1 MLLEVNHL
9 SKKYKTNDFY
19 SLDDVSFGLEKGEI
33 LGLIGRNGAGK
44 STLLKLISKSIKP
57 TNGDVLY
64 LGESLYDKDNRLD
77 DFGILIE
84 TVFYPDLTVVE
95 NLDFYLDIH
104 NKTQYKENIEPTLE
118 LLDLWKR
125 KDDYPSRF
133 SYGMKQ
139 RLALSMALVAE
150 PEILLLDEPFVGL
163 DPTGVNKL
171 INILKEWSEDRKVS
185 MIVSSHQLGELETL
199 CNRFIY
205 INQGK
210 LSQSF
215 NNEKNKK
222 LIIKLKKS
230 KQIKNLDDSAIKIL
244 DEGKALEID
253 KSINIDKLNGL
264 LAELASSNY
273 ILDISEKADDIN
285 RYFES

>member
-210 LSQSF
+210 LNQSF

-230 KQIKNLDDSAIKIL
+230 KQIKDLDDSAIKIL

-264 LAELASSNY
+264 LADLASSNC
-273 ILDISEKADDIN
+273 ILNISEKADDIN

>member
-104 NKTQYKENIEPTLE
+104 NKTQYKEYIEPTWE

-264 LAELASSNY
+264 LADLASSNC
-273 ILDISEKADDIN
+273 ILNISEKADDIN

>member
-264 LAELASSNY
+264 LAELASSNC
-273 ILDISEKADDIN
+273 ILNISEKADDIN

>member
-264 LAELASSNY
+264 LAELASSNC

>member
-19 SLDDVSFGLEKGEI
+19 SLDDVSFELEKGEI

>member
-253 KSINIDKLNGL
+253 KSINIDKLNCL
-264 LAELASSNY
+264 LADLASSNC
-273 ILDISEKADDIN
+273 ILNISEKADDIN

>member
-33 LGLIGRNGAGK
+33 LGLIGRNGACK

-264 LAELASSNY
+264 LAELASSNC
-273 ILDISEKADDIN
+273 ILNISEKADDIN

>member
-125 KDDYPSRF
+125 RDDYPSRF

-264 LAELASSNY
+264 LADLASSNC
-273 ILDISEKADDIN
+273 ILNISEKADDIN

>member
-210 LSQSF
+210 LNQSF

-230 KQIKNLDDSAIKIL
+230 KQIKDLDDSAIKIL

-253 KSINIDKLNGL
+253 KSINIDKLNCL
-264 LAELASSNY
+264 LADLASSNC
-273 ILDISEKADDIN
+273 ILNISEKADDIN

>member
-125 KDDYPSRF
+125 KDDYPSGF

-264 LAELASSNY
+264 LADLASSNC
-273 ILDISEKADDIN
+273 ILNISEKADDIN

>member
-264 LAELASSNY
+264 LADLASSNC
-273 ILDISEKADDIN
+273 ILNISEKADDIN

>member
-264 LAELASSNY
+264 LADLASSNC

>member
-1 MLLEVNHL
+1 MLLELNHL

-264 LAELASSNY
+264 LADLASSNC
-273 ILDISEKADDIN
+273 ILNISEKADDIN

>member
-19 SLDDVSFGLEKGEI
+19 SLDDVSFELEKGEI

-125 KDDYPSRF
+125 RDDYPSRF

>member
-125 KDDYPSRF
+125 RDDYPSRF

-264 LAELASSNY
+264 LAELASSNC

>member
-1 MLLEVNHL
+1 M

-264 LAELASSNY
+264 LADLASSNC
-273 ILDISEKADDIN
+273 ILNISEKADDIN

>member
-244 DEGKALEID
+244 DEGKALEIY

-264 LAELASSNY
+264 LADLASSNC

>member
-230 KQIKNLDDSAIKIL
+230 KQIKDLDDSAIKIL

-264 LAELASSNY
+264 LADLASSNC
-273 ILDISEKADDIN
+273 ILNISEKADDIN